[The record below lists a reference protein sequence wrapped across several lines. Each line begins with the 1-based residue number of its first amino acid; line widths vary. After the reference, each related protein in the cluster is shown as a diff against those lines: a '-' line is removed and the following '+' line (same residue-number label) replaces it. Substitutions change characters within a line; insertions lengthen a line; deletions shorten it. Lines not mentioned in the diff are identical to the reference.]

1 MTIEAIA
8 RQAEVSAQ
16 SVYAIFKS
24 KTGIL
29 IELLDQS
36 TFGPEYD
43 EAVRRA
49 VKTGGV
55 SSQGIR
61 IDDGLI
67 GGEDLILNPP
77 ADLKDGDA
85 VRPKQG

>member
-1 MTIEAIA
+1 MIYVPPAA
-8 RQAEVSAQ
+8 VRNDAVF
-16 SVYAIFKS
+16 VVFNGK
-24 KTGIL
+24 
-29 IELLDQS
+29 
-36 TFGPEYD
+36 
-43 EAVRRA
+43 AVRRA
-49 VKTGGV
+49 VKTSGV

-61 IDDGLI
+61 IEDGLI